1 MNSVN
6 TNKSL
11 ILFALIIS
19 SSQAHAYLDP
29 GTGSML
35 LQGAIA
41 GIATLAFTIKIYW
54 HRIKAFLSGKPY
66 IPLDLSEDEELAPN
80 EESGKKH

>member
-1 MNSVN
+1 VNSLN
-6 TNKSL
+6 TRKSL
-11 ILFALIIS
+11 ILVALIVS

-41 GIATLAFTIKIYW
+41 GIATLAFTMKIYW
-54 HRIKAFLSGKPY
+54 HRIKAFISGKPY
-66 IPLDLSEDEELAPN
+66 IPLDLSEDDDLAPN
-80 EESGKKH
+80 EESGKNH